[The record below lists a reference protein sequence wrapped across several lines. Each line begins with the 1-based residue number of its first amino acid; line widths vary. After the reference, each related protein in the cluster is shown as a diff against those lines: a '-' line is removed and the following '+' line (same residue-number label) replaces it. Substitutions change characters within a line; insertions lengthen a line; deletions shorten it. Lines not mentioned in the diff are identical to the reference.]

1 MTNLTFS
8 ADDLRQL
15 ATAALANHDIDGA
28 VALIDNANDTEKA
41 IKNEQSQIQE
51 SCQEGGTAD

>member
-28 VALIDNANDTEKA
+28 IALIDNANDTEKA
-41 IKNEQSQIQE
+41 KKDEQNQSQKSRQE
-51 SCQEGGTAD
+51 SGTAD